1 MRVAEIM
8 TRNVYTVREWEE
20 LGLSSDLMRFRRFRH
35 LPVVDAHRH
44 VVGMVSRL
52 DLVEQASKPGNP
64 RLMPVY
70 DVMKRPAITI
80 GENANVDDAA
90 KLMNDNR
97 IHSLPVVDR
106 QKKLVGILTDT
117 DLLGLVAGQRVLK
130 GDIGTIDVG
139 KLMTV
144 DPITLEAD
152 ATIGDAATT
161 MLEGGFRHLPVI
173 DAEGT
178 LVGMISERDL
188 RTHLGTD
195 FIDWSNL
202 EQDRLEEPLSNLASP
217 NPVIVRSSSRLSDVL
232 DVFTDD
238 RIGAVAVL
246 DADDRLVG
254 ILSYVDILV
263 WLRDGARA
271 SMLSGATSGAAAEPY
286 AP

>member
-1 MRVAEIM
+1 MRVAEVM

-52 DLVEQASKPGNP
+52 DLVEQASRPGNP
-64 RLMPVY
+64 RLLPVY

-80 GENANVDDAA
+80 GENAQVEEAA
-90 KLMNDNR
+90 SLMRQNR

-106 QKKLVGILTDT
+106 QNRLVGIVTDT
-117 DLLGLVAGQRVLK
+117 DLLGIVAGQLAPK
-130 GDIGTIDVG
+130 ADIATVEVG
-139 KLMTV
+139 RLMTV
-144 DPITLEAD
+144 DPITLD
-152 ATIGDAATT
+152 SSATIGDAATT

-173 DAEGT
+173 DGDGNLA
-178 LVGMISERDL
+178 GMISERDL
-188 RTHLGTD
+188 RAHLGTD

-217 NPVIVRSSSRLSDVL
+217 NPVVVRSHSRLSDVL

-246 DADDRLVG
+246 DSEDRLVG

-271 SMLSGATSGAAAEPY
+271 AAGPMAFEAAAEPY

>member
-52 DLVEQASKPGNP
+52 DLVHQAARPGNP
-64 RLMPVY
+64 RLIPVY

-80 GENANVDDAA
+80 GENATVEDAA
-90 KLMNDNR
+90 TLMRDNR

-106 QKKLVGILTDT
+106 QKQLVGIVTDT
-117 DLLGLVAGQRVLK
+117 DLLGLVTGRLAPI
-130 GDIGTIDVG
+130 GDISTVEVG
-139 KLMTV
+139 RLMTV
-144 DPITLEAD
+144 DPITLDAG

-161 MLEGGFRHLPVI
+161 MLEGGFRHLPVV
-173 DAEGT
+173 DSDGQ
-178 LVGMISERDL
+178 LSGMISERDL
-188 RTHLGTD
+188 RAHLGTD

-217 NPVIVRSSSRLSDVL
+217 NPVIVRSHSRLGDVL

-246 DADDRLVG
+246 DEDDRLVG

-263 WLRDGARA
+263 WLRDGARVA
-271 SMLSGATSGAAAEPY
+271 ARTAPTSTAPAEPY